1 MTAFKHIAI
10 IGLGLIGSS
19 LARATKTY
27 CPDITVSLYD
37 NAESVRERASV
48 LKLGD
53 VVADDIQEAVCGA
66 DLVLLCVPVRAMG
79 TVAAEMAPALK
90 KDVIICDTGS
100 VKVSVAKTLQDTLPD
115 HVIVPSH
122 PLAGTEN
129 NGPDAGFAQLFQ
141 GHPVILT
148 PDSHTPAQAIAH
160 IAEYWEDIGGRV
172 NLMSAEH
179 HDHVLA
185 LTSHLPHVIAYQ
197 LIGMVSGYEE
207 KSRTPIMRYSAG
219 SFRDATRVAA
229 SEPRIWQD
237 IMLEN
242 APALLP
248 VLDHFIADLT
258 RIRTAIASQDGDYL
272 LDHFKHSQKAR
283 LSLNKDHEIHHP

>member
-1 MTAFKHIAI
+1 MTVFKHIAI

-19 LARATKTY
+19 AARATKAY
-27 CPDITVSLYD
+27 CPDVTVSLYD
-37 NAESVRERASV
+37 KSEFVRDRARA
-48 LKLGD
+48 LNLGD
-53 VVADDIQEAVCGA
+53 NVTDDIQDAVREA

-79 TVAAEMAPALK
+79 IVAAEMAPALK

-100 VKVSVAKTLQDTLPD
+100 VKVSVIKTLQDNLPN
-115 HVIVPSH
+115 HIIVPSH

-129 NGPDAGFAQLFQ
+129 NGPDAGFAELFQ
-141 GHPVILT
+141 DHPVILT
-148 PDSHTPAQAIAH
+148 PDAHTPAQAIAY
-160 IAEYWEDIGGRV
+160 IADYWEEIGGRI

-197 LIGMVSGYEE
+197 LIGMVSGYEK

-229 SEPRIWQD
+229 SEPRLWQD

-248 VLDHFIADLT
+248 VLDHFIADLKKL
-258 RIRTAIASQDGDYL
+258 RTAIASQDGDYL
-272 LDHFKHSQKAR
+272 LEHFKESQKAR
-283 LSLNKDHEIHHP
+283 LALKTDHDIHP